1 MLAQMRSATFIKAMM
16 IIVSAA
22 FVGLMVFEWGAD
34 FSSRGVATVS
44 DNIGSINGQYI
55 PVKQFEAEI
64 RNDLQQ
70 AKTQGQQDPDVSK
83 VISQTWE
90 RIVTQTLIGQQID
103 KYGIDVSDA
112 EINHINRT
120 QPAEWIQSQEFFQT
134 DGKFDITKFHQFLD
148 NPGTYS
154 NPQMK
159 QFVLAAEDNAR
170 RQLLSR
176 KLETLVA
183 GSVKVTD
190 AEVRQSYIERNEKVR
205 VAYVGF
211 EANAISDSLTL
222 VSDAEIQT
230 YYDGHRD
237 EFKQDAAISAAF
249 VSFPKVAMPRDEAEA
264 EQEIQRILQEVKN
277 GDDFAELAQAY
288 SDGPSGPRGGD
299 LGFFGKGRMVKPFE
313 DAAFAL
319 ETGQTSEPV
328 KTQFGWHIIK
338 VEEQKG
344 TADSLQIHARH
355 ILIEVKPGRDTLD
368 SLRVAAED
376 FRDKA
381 EDMGFDSAV
390 NEAGLQSQDSG
401 FITAGSFFP
410 LLGNNTSGLVN
421 NFLHRSPGDISN
433 VYENDQ
439 GITVF
444 SLRETRE
451 AGSRP
456 VDEVKNQ
463 IVASLKQK
471 KKVRVA
477 ADRLTE
483 VLNQIKADKTL
494 EDAAKSFNLTVQK
507 PEAFARTGFVPNV
520 GSRNAFIGTAFRLP
534 AGQTSE
540 IVSTDRG
547 AYILRVEEKQ
557 PVDEK
562 TIEAEKETLLRQ
574 VLSQKRQEVIAAWF
588 TDLREKAEIV
598 DNRHVFYSDY

>member
-34 FSSRGVATVS
+34 FSSRGVASVG
-44 DNIGSINGQYI
+44 DNIGSINGQDI
-55 PVKQFEAEI
+55 SVKQFEAEI
-64 RNDLQQ
+64 RNALQQ
-70 AKTQGQQDPDVSK
+70 AKTQGNQDPDVSQ

-90 RIVTQTLIGQQID
+90 RIVSQTLVGQQID
-103 KYGIDVSDA
+103 RYGIHVSDA
-112 EINHINRT
+112 EVNHINRT
-120 QPAEWIQSQEFFQT
+120 QPTEVIQTQEFFQT
-134 DGKFDITKFHQFLD
+134 DGKFDISKYHQFLD

-154 NPQMK
+154 DPRMK
-159 QFVLAAEDNAR
+159 QFVLFAEDSAR

-176 KLETLVA
+176 KLETLVS

-190 AEVRQSYIERNEKVR
+190 AEVRQSYIERNEKVS
-205 VAYVGF
+205 VSYVGF
-211 EANAISDSLTL
+211 DANTMPDSLTL

-237 EFKQDAAISAAF
+237 EFKQDAAINAAF
-249 VSFPKVAMPRDEAEA
+249 ISFAKKATARDESEA
-264 EQEIQRILQEVKN
+264 EQEIQRILEEVKS
-277 GDDFAELAQAY
+277 GEDFAELAQAY

-319 ETGQTSEPV
+319 EPGQTSAPI

-338 VEEQKG
+338 VEEKKG
-344 TADSLQIHARH
+344 ASDSLQVHARH
-355 ILIEVKPGRDTLD
+355 ILIEVSPGRDTLD
-368 SLRVAAED
+368 SLRVVAEE

-381 EDMGFDSAV
+381 EDMGFDPAA
-390 NEAGLQSQDSG
+390 NESGFKSQDSG

-421 NFLHRSPGDISN
+421 KFLHSSPGNISN
-433 VYENDQ
+433 VYETDQ
-439 GITVF
+439 AILVF
-444 SLRETRE
+444 CLRETRE
-451 AGSRP
+451 TGSRP

-483 VLNQIKADKTL
+483 VLGQIKTGKTL
-494 EDAAKSFNLTVQK
+494 EDAAKFFNLDVQK
-507 PEAFARTGFVPNV
+507 PDAFVRTGFVANV

-534 AGQTSE
+534 AGQISD
-540 IVSTDRG
+540 IVTTDRG

-562 TIEAEKETLLRQ
+562 AIEAEKATLSRQ

-588 TDLREKAEIV
+588 TDLRENADIV